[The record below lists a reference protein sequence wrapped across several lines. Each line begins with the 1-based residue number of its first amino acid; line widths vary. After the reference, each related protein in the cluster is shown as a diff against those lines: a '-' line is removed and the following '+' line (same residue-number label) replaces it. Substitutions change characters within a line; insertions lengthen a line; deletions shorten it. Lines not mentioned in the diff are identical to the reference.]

1 MKRLKGML
9 FSVSYIQKPLAVL
22 FCLFAFIHFSFAQAD
37 TPVAVAEAESGVLTG
52 VNVAKSTAGYSGT
65 GYVTGL
71 DNAADKV
78 TVTVNVAEKG
88 FYKLVIR
95 YNSLSGEKTQYVIV
109 NNGGASSVV
118 FPKTTSWTDIDG
130 GKYLLNAGA
139 NTITVQSSWGW
150 MDIDKF
156 TLYNTTKN
164 VYNIT
169 KELVNHNAT
178 AETKSLYQFLLS
190 NFNAKIISG
199 QTDTYYPEVKT
210 ISGQWAMIRG
220 FDFQHFTQ
228 GYAYL
233 WKNGAHTF
241 GWHDD
246 GSVKKAIDWY
256 NATGKKGMVTIQ
268 WHWHSPSGGQA
279 GTNTFY
285 TKETTFD
292 VTKAVISGTVENALI
307 LRDID
312 SIATQLGKFHSAGV
326 PVLWRPLHEAGGAWF
341 WWGAK
346 GPKACKDLFYILY
359 DRLTNHHRLNNL
371 IWVWSTPETDWY
383 PGNDFIDIVG
393 HDSYPGV
400 YNYDVQ
406 KNTFDRLFTLTQGT
420 KLIAMTENGPIPD
433 PDDCLALDAP
443 WAYFMSWGDLVTAQN
458 TDAHIKEVFGNPYVL
473 TLGNPTAVNE
483 LNDTKAPA
491 YRLFPNPAVKKAT
504 IEGPAFDRLE
514 VLNLRGNVVFSTAK
528 SVPFIPTAQ
537 LANGIYLVKFYTK
550 HAASTQKLV
559 VSN

>member
-1 MKRLKGML
+1 MKGLRGKLL
-9 FSVSYIQKPLAVL
+9 PVSYIQKPIALL
-22 FCLFAFIHFSFAQAD
+22 FCLFAFIQFSFAQTD
-37 TPVAVAEAESGVLTG
+37 TPVSVAEAESGMLTG
-52 VNVAKSTAGYSGT
+52 VNVAKTTAGYSGT

-71 DNAADKV
+71 DKATDKV
-78 TVTVNVAEKG
+78 TVTVNVPVKG

-95 YNSLSGEKTQYVIV
+95 YNSLSGEKTQYVII

-118 FPKTTSWTDIDG
+118 FPKTTNWTDIDG

-156 TLYNTTKN
+156 TIYNATKN
-164 VYNIT
+164 VYHIT
-169 KELVNHNAT
+169 TELVNPNST

-190 NFNAKIISG
+190 KFNAKIISG
-199 QTDTYYPEVKT
+199 QTDSHYPEVKT
-210 ISGQWAMIRG
+210 LSGKSAMIRG
-220 FDFQHFTQ
+220 YDFQHFTQ

-233 WKNGAHTF
+233 WKNGAHSF

-256 NATGKKGMVTIQ
+256 NSTGKKGIVTFQ
-268 WHWHSPSGGQA
+268 WHWHSPSGGIA

-312 SIATQLGKFHSAGV
+312 SIATQLGKFRAAGV

-359 DRLTNHHRLNNL
+359 DRLINHHRLNNL

-400 YNYDVQ
+400 HNYDIQ
-406 KNTFDRLFTLTQGT
+406 KNSFDRLFTLTQGT

-443 WAYFMSWGDLVTAQN
+443 WAYFMSWSDLVTAQN
-458 TDAHIKEVFGNPYVL
+458 SNEHIKEVFNDPDVL
-473 TLGNPTAVNE
+473 TLENPTALNE
-483 LNDTKAPA
+483 IKDRLAPV
-491 YRLFPNPAVKKAT
+491 YRLFPNPAMNKAT
-504 IEGPAFDRLE
+504 IEGPLFDRLE
-514 VLNLRGNVVFSTAK
+514 VLNLKGNVVFATAEPV
-528 SVPFIPTAQ
+528 SFIPTAR
-537 LANGIYLVKFYTK
+537 LANGIYFVKFYNK
-550 HAASTQKLV
+550 HTTSAQKLV

>member
-1 MKRLKGML
+1 MRKLMGKL
-9 FSVSYIQKPLAVL
+9 LTISYFQKTMVLL

-37 TPVAVAEAESGVLTG
+37 TPVAEAEAESGVLTG
-52 VNVAKSTAGYSGT
+52 VNVAKSTSGYSGT

-71 DNAADKV
+71 DKAMDKV

-95 YNSLSGEKTQYVIV
+95 YNSLSGEKSQYVIV

-169 KELVNHNAT
+169 KELVNPNAT

-190 NFNAKIISG
+190 KFNSKIISG

-210 ISGQWAMIRG
+210 LSGQSAMIRG

-228 GYAYL
+228 GYPYV

-268 WHWHSPSGGQA
+268 WHWHSPTGGLA

-292 VTKAVISGTVENALI
+292 VTKAVINGTVENTLI

-312 SIATQLGKFHSAGV
+312 SIATQLGKFRSAGV

-359 DRLTNHHRLNNL
+359 DRLIHHHQLNNL

-383 PGNDFIDIVG
+383 PGNDFIDIAG

-406 KNTFDRLFTLTQGT
+406 KNTFDRLFNLTQGA

-433 PDDCLALDAP
+433 PNDCLALDAP
-443 WAYFMSWGDLVTAQN
+443 WAYFVSWGDLVTAQN
-458 TDAHIKEVFGNPYVL
+458 SSEHIKEVFNNPHVL
-473 TLGNPTAVNE
+473 TLENPTAVNE
-483 LNDTKAPA
+483 IKERLVSP
-491 YRLFPNPAVKKAT
+491 YRLFPNPAMNKA
-504 IEGPAFDRLE
+504 IVEGPAYDRLE
-514 VLNLRGNVVFSTAK
+514 VLNLKGKVVFSTTK
-528 SVPFIPTAQ
+528 SVQFIPTDQ
-537 LANGIYLVKFYTK
+537 LAHGIYLVKFYTK
-550 HAASTQKLV
+550 QTASTHKLV
-559 VSN
+559 VIN